1 LTADRGNEGAFG
13 NSRVAAAHSTV
24 ARLGLVDALYI
35 YSFPPIE
42 SPDTRILILGSMPGR
57 ASLNAGQYYAHPQ
70 NAFWRLMSDLMGS
83 SRDLPYESRIE
94 MLRSRGIALWDV
106 LKRCVRESSLD
117 SDIAELSITPNDFEL
132 FYRDHPR
139 IAHVFFNG
147 AKAEDCYRKHVQPS
161 LPVSRALHYLRLPS
175 TSPANASM
183 SYNQKLKAWKAIVK

>member
-1 LTADRGNEGAFG
+1 
-13 NSRVAAAHSTV
+13 
-24 ARLGLVDALYI
+24 VDAPYI

-42 SPDTRILILGSMPGR
+42 SPDTRILILGSMPGK

-70 NAFWRLMSDLMGS
+70 NAFWRLISDLMGS

-106 LKRCVRESSLD
+106 LERCVRESSLD

-147 AKAEDCYRKHVQPS
+147 AKAEGCYRKYVEPS